1 MLQVN
6 PEISVEKVI
15 EEKQNQK
22 VNVVEKDQQFVDHYQ
37 DVNMFQVRKEITV
50 DLLRNHA

>member
-1 MLQVN
+1 MLQVRN
-6 PEISVEKVI
+6 EISVEKVA

-22 VNVVEKDQQFVDHYQ
+22 VNVVEKDQLFVDHYQ

-50 DLLRNHA
+50 ELLENHA